1 VRTIRQQ
8 LSGLARH
15 MDIDTLMLRNS
26 HMTLAQ
32 VLSLLPP
39 IDQLRSALEDTLAT
53 VGQGEMEGTG

>member
-1 VRTIRQQ
+1 MRTIRLQ

-15 MDIDTLMLRNS
+15 MDIDTIMLRNS

-39 IDQLRSALEDTLAT
+39 IDQLRPALAAALAT
-53 VGQGEMEGTG
+53 VGHGEEEC